1 VRFWWLLWVV
11 VLGVACA
18 PDPLRLEA
26 EAVMGGVEVRAS
38 APLDRVEVFDEVGHG
53 VAARTLPRATPQV
66 LVLLPWAPGRHYVL
80 RAASGGRVAR
90 TGLDTPSLGRVR
102 VALAA
107 PLGQEQRPVADG
119 DQVPVTLLVGES
131 VEVAVLLTAV
141 EPGVVHVRWGGAEE
155 EVTLHVPGERATVLH
170 TLAGGRPV
178 EVSVETE
185 DEALR
190 FSLRP
195 QVLSM
200 EEARR
205 LLRVVAVR
213 LPADS
218 TGHPDL
224 ARPPDRVSLPS
235 AWWGTLLHTLHL
247 GYRPRDEQAPW
258 TRQAVV
264 LENRGDEPLN
274 VAVSA
279 RVVDAEG
286 RPAVA
291 FRSRVREADTVSGA
305 VSVLVRIPPGERAR
319 ATLPFFVDRTAVA
332 EGAYQRLIEVTP
344 LGSTVPLHRV
354 ERPLYVGR
362 GSPWAS
368 LGFGMAL
375 LASLGGLVLLV
386 RRGPRWLRALN
397 TAELM
402 TIALFGSLTFVVAAA
417 ARLLGY
423 GIASVLGPF
432 SPLVTGLIDDAFRT
446 CLLAALVVL
455 VPRVGVVAFASLVGY
470 LMRGLALGSFHPA
483 DLLYFGSVVCFL
495 EGCLWLSGLTR
506 HQRWL
511 DEGRVARWLRMSLG
525 FGVANA
531 LSVAAGLVV
540 TVVLYRLFLADW
552 YVAMMLIL
560 PGFLYV
566 VAGCWLAVRFAES
579 LRKVTS

>member
-1 VRFWWLLWVV
+1 VRIWWLLWVV
-11 VLGVACA
+11 LLGVACA
-18 PDPLRLEA
+18 PDPLRVEA
-26 EAVMGGVEVRAS
+26 EAVMGGVEVQAS
-38 APLDRVEVFDEVGHG
+38 APLERVELLDDGG
-53 VAARTLPRATPQV
+53 YMVAARTLAQPDPMV
-66 LVLLPWAPGRHYVL
+66 MLLLPWEPGRHYVL
-80 RAASGGRVAR
+80 RATARGRVA
-90 TGLDTPSLGRVR
+90 TAGLETPALGRVR
-102 VALAA
+102 VGLAA
-107 PLGQEQRPVADG
+107 PLGQTQRPVVDG
-119 DQVPVTLLVGES
+119 DQVPVTLLAGES
-131 VEVAVLLTAV
+131 VEAALLLTAV
-141 EPGVVHVRWGGAEE
+141 EPGPVRVRWGGAVE
-155 EVTLHVPGERATVLH
+155 EVLLQVPGERVTVVR
-170 TLAGGRPV
+170 TLTGEAPV
-178 EVSVETE
+178 QVAVEAM

-190 FSLRP
+190 FTEHPRMRP
-195 QVLSM
+195 A

-205 LLRVVAVR
+205 LLRVVAVH
-213 LPADS
+213 LPADA
-218 TGHPDL
+218 TGRPDL
-224 ARPPDRVSLPS
+224 ARPADRVSLPS
-235 AWWGTLLHTLHL
+235 AWWGVLLRTLRL

-258 TRQAVV
+258 TWQAVV
-264 LENRGDEPLN
+264 LENRGDTPLN

-286 RPAVA
+286 KPAVA
-291 FRSRVREADTVSGA
+291 FRSRVREADTASGA
-305 VSVLVRIPPGERAR
+305 VTVLLRIPPNDRVR
-319 ATLPFFVDRTAVA
+319 ATLPFFVERAVVL
-332 EGAYQRLIEVTP
+332 EGGYRRLIEVTP

-354 ERPLYVGR
+354 DRPLYLGR

-386 RRGPRWLRALN
+386 WRGPRWLRALN

-455 VPRVGVVAFASLVGY
+455 VPRVGVGAFASLVGY

-495 EGCLWLSGLTR
+495 EGCLWLAGLTR
-506 HQRWL
+506 HERWL
-511 DEGRVARWLRMSLG
+511 DEGRVARWVRMSLG

-552 YVAMMLIL
+552 YVAMMLLL